1 MAYKLLQIKAF
12 GRIGV
17 GKSVLTNVI
26 SETKNFKESAG
37 SISETAKA
45 KARKF
50 KMNYQE
56 ELLSKFRNEIEKYI
70 CEDIFQILLVVDK
83 RFTKNEIDDFN
94 WFSSYLFDVKVF
106 DYTTVVQTH
115 FPNFEDDNAC

>member
-1 MAYKLLQIKAF
+1 MIEEIKNILLV

-17 GKSVLTNVI
+17 GKSALTNVI

-50 KMNYQE
+50 KMNYQVINTIGFQDIT
-56 ELLSKFRNEIEKYI
+56 LEKRKNYCLNSEMRLKI
-70 CEDIFQILLVVDK
+70 HIF
-83 RFTKNEIDDFN
+83 
-94 WFSSYLFDVKVF
+94 FDVKVF

>member
-1 MAYKLLQIKAF
+1 MIEEIKNILLV

-17 GKSVLTNVI
+17 GKSALTNVI

-50 KMNYQE
+50 KMNYQVI
-56 ELLSKFRNEIEKYI
+56 NTI
-70 CEDIFQILLVVDK
+70 VNK

>member
-1 MAYKLLQIKAF
+1 MIEEIKNILLV

-17 GKSVLTNVI
+17 GKSALTNVI

-50 KMNYQE
+50 KMNYQVINTIGFQDTT
-56 ELLSKFRNEIEKYI
+56 LEK
-70 CEDIFQILLVVDK
+70 
-83 RFTKNEIDDFN
+83 RKNYCLNSEM
-94 WFSSYLFDVKVF
+94 SSYLFDVKVF

>member
-1 MAYKLLQIKAF
+1 MIEEIKNILLV

-17 GKSVLTNVI
+17 GKSALTNVI

-50 KMNYQE
+50 KMNYQVINTIGFQDTT
-56 ELLSKFRNEIEKYI
+56 LEK
-70 CEDIFQILLVVDK
+70 
-83 RFTKNEIDDFN
+83 RKNYCLNSEMRLKNDFN

>member
-50 KMNYQE
+50 KMNYQ
-56 ELLSKFRNEIEKYI
+56 IEKYI

>member
-1 MAYKLLQIKAF
+1 MIEEIKNILLV

-50 KMNYQE
+50 KMNYQ
-56 ELLSKFRNEIEKYI
+56 YI